1 MIRTS
6 VVTISTA
13 VTIIDG
19 GGDNIYKVGLLI
31 KNPSSSVTVYI
42 GGSDVDTTIGY
53 PIGPGETLA
62 IDLGQSDALYGRVA
76 ASTQTINVIRTK
88 S

>member
-1 MIRTS
+1 MIKTS
-6 VVTISTA
+6 VKTITA
-13 VTIIDG
+13 TTSIIDG

-31 KNPSSSVTVYI
+31 KNPSSVTVYI

-53 PIGPGETLA
+53 PIGAGETLA
-62 IDLGQSDALYGRVA
+62 IDLGQGDALYGVVA
-76 ASTQTINVIRTK
+76 SGSHTINLIRTK